1 MRAMKDSG
9 IEWIGKIPQGWDVTP
24 MFIYFKERKCRNIG
38 NAESNLLSLS
48 YGNIVKKDINDNMGL
63 LPESFEGY
71 NIIEK
76 DNIVFRLTDL
86 QNDHTSLRSAI
97 VKERGIIT
105 SAYVTIEAIK
115 EICTYYFNYLFRCYD
130 LQKAFYNM
138 GGGVRQ
144 GLNYDGLR
152 KVPIFVPPIIEQQHI
167 ADYLDKKCTQLES
180 IIEKQQTVIEK
191 LKAYKQSVIAEAVT
205 KGLDPSVPMKDSGT
219 EWIGKIPQEWEIKRL
234 KYCFCLQT
242 RKANSQNN
250 PVALENIESWSG
262 RYIATESVFDGEGV
276 AFEKGDILFGKL
288 RPYLAKVYL
297 AEFPGTGIGD
307 FLILRPQ
314 QQMHGSYSAYLLRT
328 HMYIN
333 VIDGSTYGAKMP
345 RASWE
350 FMGNLSCIVPP
361 IEEQKRIAEFVNSKC
376 AEIDNAIEQ
385 KQKLIDRLN
394 DYKKS
399 LIFEAVTGKIEV

>member
-1 MRAMKDSG
+1 MTLFRSKCNRFVYYVLSSPLFDYH
-9 IEWIGKIPQGWDVTP
+9 IGSFNTSTINQLT
-24 MFIYFKERKCRNIG
+24 I
-38 NAESNLLSLS
+38 SNLNSLV
-48 YGNIVKKDINDNMGL
+48 IP
-63 LPESFEGY
+63 LPQA
-71 NIIEK
+71 
-76 DNIVFRLTDL
+76 D
-86 QNDHTSLRSAI
+86 
-97 VKERGIIT
+97 
-105 SAYVTIEAIK
+105 
-115 EICTYYFNYLFRCYD
+115 
-130 LQKAFYNM
+130 
-138 GGGVRQ
+138 
-144 GLNYDGLR
+144 
-152 KVPIFVPPIIEQQHI
+152 EQSKI
-167 ADYLDKKCTQLES
+167 ADYLDNKCGQIDS
-180 IIEKQQTVIEK
+180 IIEKQQTAIEK
-191 LKAYKQSVIAEAVT
+191 LQAYKQSVITEAVT
-205 KGLDPSVPMKDSGT
+205 KGLDPSVPMKDSGI
-219 EWIGKIPQEWEIKRL
+219 EWIGEIPQEWEIKRL
-234 KYCFCLQT
+234 KYCFCLKT

-297 AEFPGTGIGD
+297 AEFSGTGIGD
-307 FLILRPQ
+307 FFILRPQ

-350 FMGNLSCIVPP
+350 FMGNLPCIAPP
-361 IEEQKRIAEFVNSKC
+361 AEEQKRIAEFVNSKC
-376 AEIDNAIEQ
+376 AEIDNTIEQ